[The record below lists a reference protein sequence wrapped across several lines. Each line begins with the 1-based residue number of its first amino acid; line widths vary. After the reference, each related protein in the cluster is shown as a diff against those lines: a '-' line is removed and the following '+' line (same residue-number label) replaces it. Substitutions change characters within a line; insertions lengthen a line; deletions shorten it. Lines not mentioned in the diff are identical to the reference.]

1 MSEER
6 RRVLDL
12 LAQGKVSVEEAE
24 KLLRAVEP
32 DTDGAEVD
40 GASGG
45 TESIPKYLF
54 MVAHDNA
61 KGEGPR
67 EAFRI
72 KVPLS
77 LLRAG
82 IKLKALVPEEARNQA
97 LDNLRAQGI
106 EIDPFELSEDQ
117 FDDLVQSLS
126 EFEMEAGDETGG
138 FRIFLG

>member
-12 LAQGKVSVEEAE
+12 LAQGKVSAEEAE

-32 DTDGAEVD
+32 ESGGAGLDG
-40 GASGG
+40 SNGG

-54 MVAHDNA
+54 MVAHNSS
-61 KGEGPR
+61 KGEGSK

-82 IKLKALVPEEARNQA
+82 IKLKALVPEEARRQTLENLQA
-97 LDNLRAQGI
+97 RGI
-106 EIDPFELSEDQ
+106 ELDPFELSEDQ
-117 FDDLVQSLS
+117 FDDLVQSLRD
-126 EFEMEAGDETGG
+126 FEMEAGDETGG

>member
-1 MSEER
+1 MSDER

-12 LAQGKVSVEEAE
+12 LAQGKISVEDAE

-32 DTDGAEVD
+32 DGDGAGLD
-40 GASGG
+40 GTNGG
-45 TESIPKYLF
+45 TEAIPKYLF
-54 MVAHDNA
+54 LVAHDTTKEA
-61 KGEGPR
+61 GPR

-82 IKLKALVPEEARNQA
+82 IKLKTLVPEEAREQT
-97 LDNLRAQGI
+97 LENLRARGI
-106 EIDPFELSEDQ
+106 DIDPFEVSDDQ
-117 FDDLVQSLS
+117 FDDVVRALR

-138 FRIFLG
+138 VRIFLG

>member
-1 MSEER
+1 MSDER

-32 DTDGAEVD
+32 DSDVAEVG
-40 GASGG
+40 GASDG

-82 IKLKALVPEEARNQA
+82 IKLKALVPEEARRQT
-97 LDNLRAQGI
+97 LENLRAKGVDF
-106 EIDPFELSEDQ
+106 DPFEFSDDQ
-117 FDDLVQSLS
+117 FDDLVRALR

-138 FRIFLG
+138 VRIFLG